1 MFRPA
6 FPFPTSFMEDL
17 GEEFIQIWMPVPGNL
32 ASPEGSPSCDP
43 VKDAT
48 LCRSWRSGCSASRR
62 SSVRYA
68 SVLIVTQPLVPKPGA
83 GHVFSCFTLCS
94 KDGYAE
100 LRASNNP
107 QV

>member
-48 LCRSWRSGCSASRR
+48 LP
-62 SSVRYA
+62 
-68 SVLIVTQPLVPKPGA
+68 VLAFWVLS
-83 GHVFSCFTLCS
+83 F
-94 KDGYAE
+94 
-100 LRASNNP
+100 P
-107 QV
+107 QVLS